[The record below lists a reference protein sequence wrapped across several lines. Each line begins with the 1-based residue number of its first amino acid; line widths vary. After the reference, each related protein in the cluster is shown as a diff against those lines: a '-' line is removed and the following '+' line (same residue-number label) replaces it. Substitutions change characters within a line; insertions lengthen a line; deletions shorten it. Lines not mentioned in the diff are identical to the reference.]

1 MWQNQKERCRNTT
14 EKHAA
19 ACVYVR
25 KATESAQPVC
35 NSVPPPYTSW
45 TTLFWDMASQQKRKR
60 ERTLS
65 YIKRER
71 KALAKLGRC
80 CTDDTGVVVDFVVV
94 VVSRVGWCVILVL
107 VGAVAVWPCGR
118 CCCRSIA
125 CSISHARSAQ
135 TIGSDRLV
143 SRCRNSEAMEAN
155 DARRWMAAAAAY
167 TGQCRYRI
175 RQARHANVYSRT
187 TIGGRTNYQ
196 AVCGESLYYFV
207 AHTTFIID
215 VTRTYHTVTCL
226 VTDRRGKSFQVK
238 RERRKQYWPL

>member
-80 CTDDTGVVVDFVVV
+80 CTDDTGVVVDVVVV

-107 VGAVAVWPCGR
+107 VGAVAVWPLLLPLYCVLDKPCSQCANNRKRPARVPMPKFRSDGSKR
-118 CCCRSIA
+118 CTTMDGGGGGIYRPMSL
-125 CSISHARSAQ
+125 SYK
-135 TIGSDRLV
+135 TGSPCQCV
-143 SRCRNSEAMEAN
+143 QPN
-155 DARRWMAAAAAY
+155 D
-167 TGQCRYRI
+167 
-175 RQARHANVYSRT
+175 
-187 TIGGRTNYQ
+187 
-196 AVCGESLYYFV
+196 
-207 AHTTFIID
+207 
-215 VTRTYHTVTCL
+215 
-226 VTDRRGKSFQVK
+226 DRR
-238 RERRKQYWPL
+238 

>member
-1 MWQNQKERCRNTT
+1 MTL
-14 EKHAA
+14 ASSSMSLLL
-19 ACVYVR
+19 VV
-25 KATESAQPVC
+25 
-35 NSVPPPYTSW
+35 SVDV
-45 TTLFWDMASQQKRKR
+45 LFW
-60 ERTLS
+60 
-65 YIKRER
+65 
-71 KALAKLGRC
+71 C
-80 CTDDTGVVVDFVVV
+80 
-94 VVSRVGWCVILVL
+94 WWVL
-107 VGAVAVWPCGR
+107 WPCGR

>member
-1 MWQNQKERCRNTT
+1 MTL
-14 EKHAA
+14 ASSSMSLLL
-19 ACVYVR
+19 VV
-25 KATESAQPVC
+25 
-35 NSVPPPYTSW
+35 SVDV
-45 TTLFWDMASQQKRKR
+45 LFW
-60 ERTLS
+60 
-65 YIKRER
+65 
-71 KALAKLGRC
+71 C
-80 CTDDTGVVVDFVVV
+80 
-94 VVSRVGWCVILVL
+94 WWVL
-107 VGAVAVWPCGR
+107 WPCGR

-155 DARRWMAAAAAY
+155 DARRWMAAAAAAAY

-215 VTRTYHTVTCL
+215 VTRIYHTVTCL